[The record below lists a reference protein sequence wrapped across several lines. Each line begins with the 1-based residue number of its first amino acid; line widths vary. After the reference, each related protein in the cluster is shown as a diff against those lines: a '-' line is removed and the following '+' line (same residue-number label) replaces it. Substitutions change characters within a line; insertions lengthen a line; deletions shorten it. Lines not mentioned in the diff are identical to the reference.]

1 MNRVDRAERTMS
13 ILMRLGVSAVLP
25 VWALVMIA
33 LGIEYRSLWWLA
45 TGIAVGAV
53 GLLMLAG
60 SPIIGLFSRDR

>member
-33 LGIEYRSLWWLA
+33 LGIEYGSPWWLG
-45 TGIAVGAV
+45 TGVAVGAV

-60 SPIIGLFSRDR
+60 SPIFDGFSRDR